1 MELYQLNL
9 ILVKTIAFEKL
20 KELNYA
26 LTIALAIKCGLT
38 KLMYIKLIIIPGVP
52 KRSSTL

>member
-20 KELNYA
+20 KEFNYA
-26 LTIALAIKCGLT
+26 LTIALAKCGLT
-38 KLMYIKLIIIPGVP
+38 KLMYIKLIITPGVP